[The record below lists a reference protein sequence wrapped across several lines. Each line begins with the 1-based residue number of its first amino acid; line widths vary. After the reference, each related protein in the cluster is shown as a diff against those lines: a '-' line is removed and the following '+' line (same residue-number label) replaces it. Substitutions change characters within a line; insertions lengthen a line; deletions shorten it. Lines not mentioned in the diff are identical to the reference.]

1 MRRTKIV
8 ATIGPAS
15 EEPDV
20 LSEVVAAGM
29 DVARLN
35 FSHGRRADLE
45 RRLQRLVAQR
55 DADPEHPLGIL
66 VDTRG
71 PEIRIGAFPGGCVHL
86 ATGRLFRLYPDGRDG
101 DEDGVGVGYEH
112 LLADV
117 HPGQIILLDDGNL
130 TLRVQQVDAQ
140 VVTCVVE
147 AGGELLSGKK
157 VNLPGV
163 DLSLPPL
170 QPDDEADL
178 ALAAA
183 YQADFVAVSFVRT
196 AEDIL
201 EARRVI
207 EATGWRMGII
217 AKIETRQGVT
227 NAEEILRVSDGLM
240 VARGDLGVELPAEE
254 VPIVQ
259 KDLIRRCVEVGKP
272 VITATQMLESMV
284 HHSRPTR
291 AEASDV
297 ANAIFDGSD
306 AVMLSAETAIG
317 KYPVETV
324 RTMARIAV
332 RAEQALPYREQLAR
346 RATTSTS
353 TVTDAIGYA
362 TAVSAQNLGASAIVS
377 VTGSGHTA
385 CTLAKYRPGTPILGM
400 TADDTVVRR
409 LTLVWGVRPL
419 KLSGGAA
426 VVEDTIA
433 QAVQR
438 AVEVGAVSAGD
449 LVVITAGM
457 PTGLPGT
464 TNMLRVQTV
473 GDVVL
478 RGRGVGTGSG
488 SGRVIRVRDAQDA
501 ARHFHAGDVLVAV
514 RGTRELVPFMERAA
528 AIITEEDGLASPAAS
543 VGLSLGIPVMVGA
556 EGAMHVLVDHEEVT
570 IDSTRG
576 LCYRGRARI
585 S

>member
-15 EEPDV
+15 EDPEV

-35 FSHGRRADLE
+35 FSHGRRSDLE

-86 ATGRLFRLYPDGRDG
+86 AAGSLFRLYPDGRDG
-101 DEDGVGVGYEH
+101 DENGVGVGYPH
-112 LLADV
+112 LAADV
-117 HPGQIILLDDGNL
+117 HPGQTVLLDDGNL
-130 TLRVQQVDAQ
+130 TLRVQQVNAH
-140 VVTCVVE
+140 VVTCVIE

-170 QPDDEADL
+170 QPEDEADL

-183 YQADFVAVSFVRT
+183 YHADFVAVSFVRT

-201 EARRVI
+201 EARRVVDS
-207 EATGWRMGII
+207 TGWRMGII

-259 KDLIRRCVEVGKP
+259 KDLIRRCVEAGKP

-284 HHSRPTR
+284 QHARPTR

-346 RATTSTS
+346 RVSTSTA

-419 KLSGGAA
+419 KLSGSAA
-426 VVEDTIA
+426 VVEETIA

-478 RGRGVGTGSG
+478 RGSGVGTGSG
-488 SGRVIRVRDAQDA
+488 SGRVIRVHDAQDA
-501 ARHFHAGDVLVAV
+501 ARRFHAGDVLVAV
-514 RGTRELVPFMERAA
+514 RGTRDLVPFMERAA
-528 AIITEEDGLASPAAS
+528 AIITEEDGLASTAAS
-543 VGLSLGIPVMVGA
+543 VGLSLGIPVIVGA

-576 LCYRGRARI
+576 LCYRGRARV